1 MTFSSDSLT
10 PDFPDRAIIQSNYNP
25 QPLAAQGLNALALL
39 RTKNYPVALAK
50 FDRYI
55 ELYPQDAHGYC
66 YRGICYQQLQAHPRA
81 LADFNM
87 AIELKPVEPVFHHAR
102 GVTYQQLGN
111 FLAAI
116 ADYDLV
122 IQATLLVAKID
133 DDAPAE
139 ISYLQGD
146 LPQKIAVNPLLID
159 AYFRRGMTHTELGNC
174 DRALVDYDRIIL
186 LDPAH
191 VRAYIQ
197 RSWIY
202 FRQGKYPP
210 AIQDCETVKTIDK
223 VCFWANYLLGVIN
236 ALSGLPERAI
246 ADFTVAIEL
255 SPNYV
260 SARYHRGIIYYE
272 LGNTIEAIADFDR
285 ARTIQDLN
293 LEKLID
299 RDETGFYAEGL
310 ALYYTGQLA
319 AAIAMLEIAF
329 SAAKRLGNLSF
340 QSHILLRL
348 QQFKIEDRAEIV
360 RSTAATT
367 LSDLC

>member
-10 PDFPDRAIIQSNYNP
+10 PDFPDRAIIQGNDNP
-25 QPLAAQGLNALALL
+25 QPLAAQGLDALALL

-55 ELYPQDAHGYC
+55 ELYPQDARGYC
-66 YRGICYQQLQAHPRA
+66 YRGICYQQLQAYSRS

-87 AIELKPVEPVFHHAR
+87 AIELTPQEPVFHHAR

-111 FLAAI
+111 FSAAI
-116 ADYDLV
+116 TDYDLV
-122 IQATLLVAKID
+122 IQAIPLVAKVD
-133 DDAPAE
+133 DDLE
-139 ISYLQGD
+139 KISDLQGD
-146 LPQKIAVNPLLID
+146 LLQKIAVNPLITD
-159 AYFRRGMTHTELGNC
+159 AYFRRGMSHTELG
-174 DRALVDYDRIIL
+174 DRDLALVDYDRLIS
-186 LDPAH
+186 LDPSH

-210 AIQDCETVKTIDK
+210 AIRDCEAVKTIYK
-223 VCFWANYLLGVIN
+223 TSFWANYLLGVIN
-236 ALSGLPERAI
+236 TISKLPERAI

-255 SPNYV
+255 SPHYV

-272 LGNTIEAIADFDR
+272 LGNTTAAIADFDR
-285 ARTIQDLN
+285 ARTIQDLS
-293 LEKLID
+293 LEKLIE

-319 AAIAMLEIAF
+319 AAITMLEVALSIAN
-329 SAAKRLGNLSF
+329 RVGNLSF
-340 QSHILLRL
+340 QSQILLRL
-348 QQFKIEDRAEIV
+348 QQFKRE
-360 RSTAATT
+360 
-367 LSDLC
+367 

>member
-1 MTFSSDSLT
+1 MTFSSDSST
-10 PDFPDRAIIQSNYNP
+10 PDFPDRAIIQDNYNSP
-25 QPLAAQGLNALALL
+25 PLAAPDLDALALV
-39 RTKNYPVALAK
+39 RTKNYRVALAK
-50 FDRYI
+50 FDRQI
-55 ELYPQDAHGYC
+55 ESNPADPNAYC

-87 AIELKPVEPVFHHAR
+87 AIQLKPGEPVFHHAR

-122 IQATLLVAKID
+122 IQATSLVAEVD
-133 DDAPAE
+133 DYLEE
-139 ISYLQGD
+139 ISYSQGD
-146 LPQKIAVNPLLID
+146 LPQKIAVNPLLLD
-159 AYFRRGMTHTELGNC
+159 AYFRRGMTHTELGDF

-191 VRAYIQ
+191 IRAYIQ

-202 FRQGKYPP
+202 FRLGKYLP
-210 AIQDCETVKTIDK
+210 AIQDCETVKTIDNF
-223 VCFWANYLLGVIN
+223 CFWANYLLGVIN
-236 ALSGLPERAI
+236 ALSGSPERAI

-255 SPNYV
+255 APNYV

-285 ARTIQDLN
+285 ARTIQNLN
-293 LEKLID
+293 LEKLIE

-319 AAIAMLEIAF
+319 AAIAMLEIAL
-329 SAAKRLGNLSF
+329 SVAQRLGNSSF
-340 QSHILLRL
+340 QAHILQRL
-348 QQFKIEDRAEIV
+348 QQFKSEDRAEIV
-360 RSTAATT
+360 
-367 LSDLC
+367 